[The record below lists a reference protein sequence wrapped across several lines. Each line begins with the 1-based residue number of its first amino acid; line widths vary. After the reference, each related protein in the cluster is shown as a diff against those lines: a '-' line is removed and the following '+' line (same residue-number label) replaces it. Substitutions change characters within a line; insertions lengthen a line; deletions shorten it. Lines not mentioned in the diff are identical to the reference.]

1 MCEHVSMDMCVS
13 ECVLGLGCVCVLGL
27 GCVCV
32 CVCVELGVDAVPS
45 PPHPYFD
52 ILIPAPQGVAF
63 VVNRLLEI

>member
-32 CVCVELGVDAVPS
+32 CVCGSGKDNSGETLWLDFTTPRPIEVWP
-45 PPHPYFD
+45 
-52 ILIPAPQGVAF
+52 
-63 VVNRLLEI
+63 